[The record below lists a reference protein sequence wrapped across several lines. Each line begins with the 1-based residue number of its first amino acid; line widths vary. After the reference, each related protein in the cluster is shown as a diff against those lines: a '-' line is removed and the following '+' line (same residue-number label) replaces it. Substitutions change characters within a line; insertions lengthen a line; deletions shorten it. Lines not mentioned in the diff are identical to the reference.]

1 LNKLFFLV
9 AFFLYTAIGFGQ
21 ELNCQ
26 VVVNAEQTGR
36 TNVTVFKTL
45 QNSLSEFINQTKWT
59 NRQFL
64 PHERINCSMFI
75 NISSYEGDS
84 FTGTIQV
91 QSSRPVFGSTMISP
105 VFNFKDEQL
114 GFTYSEYAPF
124 SFNPNEYNSNLTSVV
139 TFYVYTM
146 LGLDADTFEEQGGTQ
161 YYETANQIMNTA
173 QQGGRAGWKAMD
185 GNASRYR
192 LITDLLSNS
201 YSGYRKAL
209 YEYHRNGLDTMHM
222 SPAEGKKAVATAILD
237 LDRMNDRRP
246 NSLLVRTFFDA
257 KADEVAQV
265 FSGGPS
271 VSVKEVID
279 ALNTLAPTFSEKWSN
294 IRY

>member
-1 LNKLFFLV
+1 MNRLILLASFLLFTTF
-9 AFFLYTAIGFGQ
+9 GFGQ

-36 TNVTVFKTL
+36 SNVTVFKTL
-45 QNSLSEFINQTKWT
+45 QNSLAEFINQTKWT

-64 PHERINCSMFI
+64 PHERINCSLFI
-75 NISSYEGDS
+75 NITGYEADS

-105 VFNFKDEQL
+105 VFNFKDDQF

-124 SFNPNEYNSNLTSVV
+124 SYNPNEYHSNLISVV
-139 TFYVYTM
+139 TFYVYTI
-146 LGLDADTFEEQGGTQ
+146 LGLDADTFEEQGGSP
-161 YYETANQIMNTA
+161 YYETANQIVNTA
-173 QQGGRAGWKAMD
+173 QQGGRTGWKAMD

-192 LITDLLSNS
+192 LVTDLLSTS
-201 YSGYRKAL
+201 FTGYREAL
-209 YEYHRNGLDTMHM
+209 YTYHREGLDRMHM
-222 SPAEGKKAVATAILD
+222 APGEGKKAIATAIVD

-257 KADEVAQV
+257 KADEVQQI

-271 VSVKEVID
+271 VPVKEVVD
-279 ALNTLAPTFSEKWSN
+279 ALNSLAPTFSEKWSN

>member
-1 LNKLFFLV
+1 MNKLFF
-9 AFFLYTAIGFGQ
+9 FLGLLFITSISFGQ

-45 QNSLSEFINQTKWT
+45 QNSLTEFINQTKWT

-75 NISSYEGDS
+75 NISSYEADS

-105 VFNFKDEQL
+105 VFNFKDEQF

-124 SFNPNEYNSNLTSVV
+124 SFNASEFNSNLTSVV
-139 TFYVYTM
+139 TFYVYTI
-146 LGLDADTFEEQGGTQ
+146 LGLDADTFQEQGGTP
-161 YYETANQIMNTA
+161 YFETANQIVNTA
-173 QQGGRAGWKAMD
+173 QQSGRAGWKAMD
-185 GNASRYR
+185 GNSSRYR

-201 YSGYRKAL
+201 YTGYRSAM
-209 YEYHRNGLDTMHM
+209 YGYHRNGLDRMHM
-222 SPAEGKKAVATAILD
+222 SPAEGKKAIAKAILD

-246 NSLLVRTFFDA
+246 NSLVVRTFFDA
-257 KADEVAQV
+257 KADEVSQV

-271 VSVKEVID
+271 VSVKEVVD

>member
-1 LNKLFFLV
+1 MNKLFFLV

-84 FTGTIQV
+84 FTGNIQV

-124 SFNPNEYNSNLTSVV
+124 K
-139 TFYVYTM
+139 
-146 LGLDADTFEEQGGTQ
+146 
-161 YYETANQIMNTA
+161 I
-173 QQGGRAGWKAMD
+173 GRA
-185 GNASRYR
+185 
-192 LITDLLSNS
+192 
-201 YSGYRKAL
+201 
-209 YEYHRNGLDTMHM
+209 H
-222 SPAEGKKAVATAILD
+222 V
-237 LDRMNDRRP
+237 
-246 NSLLVRTFFDA
+246 
-257 KADEVAQV
+257 
-265 FSGGPS
+265 
-271 VSVKEVID
+271 
-279 ALNTLAPTFSEKWSN
+279 
-294 IRY
+294 